1 MGCFLGCF
9 GGSKDRK
16 RRKKRNKVIPR
27 DQEHRHGGQN
37 SLLGTVS
44 TTEQPIKESPPANLV
59 SAELRDNPEEKLS
72 PLSSGNRKRVTFNS
86 NVTTY
91 EHVSVIEGTEFFPE
105 DKEFIEEEKSDILV
119 QSSKSES
126 EDDSI
131 TSSVGS
137 YPPNHRYQNCRD
149 SDDEAEVFGD
159 SDLEDDDDDGEE
171 YSDYDEDGNDR
182 IIGQEIRSGSGLT
195 AAMESRID
203 DFSDRLTSGEAE
215 SPMKASFLPDQEVKN
230 LGLNRNVRS
239 RSAYIHSVLNPVEN
253 LTQWKTVKS
262 RGTSQW
268 KPQKENFSEELE
280 VPRMSFSLQ
289 PTFKQPSSGLEQI
302 SDTDNKTLRQA
313 IAVDASLSG
322 WLVGPESTPAKTS
335 LSSLET
341 VTCEKV
347 GSTSQGSNSVRSFE
361 DRPILG
367 ALTVEELKQL
377 SAASSP
383 RRSPSRSPD
392 EMPIIGTVGTYWND
406 TVSSKD
412 SRSASTYKGIPNTTS
427 KYREDKRVN
436 WHNTP
441 FETRLERALNRG
453 AGEA

>member
-16 RRKKRNKVIPR
+16 RRKQRNKVIPR
-27 DQEHRHGGQN
+27 DQQHRHGGQN
-37 SLLGTVS
+37 SLQGTVS
-44 TTEQPIKESPPANLV
+44 TTELPIKEPPPTNLV
-59 SAELRDNPEEKLS
+59 STELRDNPEEKLS
-72 PLSSGNRKRVTFNS
+72 PLSSSNRKRVTFNS

-91 EHVSVIEGTEFFPE
+91 ENVSVIEGTEFFPE
-105 DKEFIEEEKSDILV
+105 GKEVIEKEKGDILV

-131 TSSVGS
+131 TSSIGS
-137 YPPNHRYQNCRD
+137 YPRNHRYQNCRD
-149 SDDEAEVFGD
+149 SDDEAETFGD
-159 SDLEDDDDDGEE
+159 SDLEDDGEDGED
-171 YSDYDEDGNDR
+171 YSDYDEDGNDQ
-182 IIGQEIRSGSGLT
+182 IFGLEVQSGSGLT
-195 AAMESRID
+195 ATVESRTD
-203 DFSDRLTSGEAE
+203 DVSDRLTLGEVE
-215 SPMKASFLPDQEVKN
+215 SPMKASFLPEQEVKT
-230 LGLNRNVRS
+230 LGLNRNARS
-239 RSAYIHSVLNPVEN
+239 RSAYVHPVLNPVEN

-268 KPQKENFSEELE
+268 KPQKENFSAELE
-280 VPRMSFSLQ
+280 VPRMSFSSQ
-289 PTFKQPSSGLEQI
+289 PTFKQPSSGLKQK
-302 SDTDNKTLRQA
+302 SDSFNTLSQD
-313 IAVDASLSG
+313 IAVDASLST
-322 WLVGPESTPAKTS
+322 WLVGRESTPAKTS

-347 GSTSQGSNSVRSFE
+347 SSTSPGSNSVRSFE

-383 RRSPSRSPD
+383 RRSPSWSPD

-406 TVSSKD
+406 SVSSKD
-412 SRSASTYKGIPNTTS
+412 SRSASSYKGIPNTTS
-427 KYREDKRVN
+427 KYREDKRIN